1 MKKKIV
7 MTVALYIATGIMT
20 GLIVFFNVT
29 GFLDDDSLAEEVVE
43 EVLDL
48 ALDID
53 VDLSDGCGDCDD

>member
-1 MKKKIV
+1 
-7 MTVALYIATGIMT
+7 MT